1 MVTLKDE
8 DAFAGFSQKTGVRG
22 LDPGHLRW
30 YDHQWQLEEKV
41 SFNITRMFDLLCLL
55 SVSIRW
61 SLVMVRLSCQKC
73 WPRVHNLL
81 NKKVIQMHSL
91 LSSTSR
97 ISIFFRFP
105 SPSVQSRP
113 PSAPLA
119 SSRGPVEAPG
129 RLPRLHQD
137 KNPNT

>member
-1 MVTLKDE
+1 MVISHGPAE
-8 DAFAGFSQKTGVRG
+8 NAGRE
-22 LDPGHLRW
+22 LHD
-30 YDHQWQLEEKV
+30 
-41 SFNITRMFDLLCLL
+41 
-55 SVSIRW
+55 
-61 SLVMVRLSCQKC
+61 
-73 WPRVHNLL
+73 LL
-81 NKKVIQMHSL
+81 NKKVIQTLRSL

-105 SPSVQSRP
+105 SPSARP